1 MAKVEWRRRHPSVQA
16 KTQVT
21 EVLASSFINLPAG
34 ITLTSCWELFSLSG
48 RLRGRSSSV
57 LFFFFFLT
65 FKRDGDFLRI
75 SGRSGCKGGL
85 WSHLV
90 SSRAYSAWCYIIRK
104 HPISLFR
111 AEHLRCSGC
120 PVSVCILEEVS
131 RKTFYL
137 ISRWGDKRWGH
148 PTLSSDLLSLGS
160 IWTALLLEYYT
171 TWCEDTVRL
180 Q

>member
-1 MAKVEWRRRHPSVQA
+1 MAQAPSLSTGKDPSHRSA
-16 KTQVT
+16 GF
-21 EVLASSFINLPAG
+21 FIYQPPSWHHTNKLLRTVFTVREAEG
-34 ITLTSCWELFSLSG
+34 AELFSS
-48 RLRGRSSSV
+48 
-57 LFFFFFLT
+57 FFFFFLT